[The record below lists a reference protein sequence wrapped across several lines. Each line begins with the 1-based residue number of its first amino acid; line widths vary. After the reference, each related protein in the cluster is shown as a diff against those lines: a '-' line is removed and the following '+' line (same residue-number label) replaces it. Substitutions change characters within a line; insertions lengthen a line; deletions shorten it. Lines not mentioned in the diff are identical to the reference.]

1 MVVWRVTELII
12 REKALLC
19 DHTGLFIRYKLHRSG
34 ERNHWPWLGY
44 AWYYVTHTYKDSKH
58 WPTEMLS
65 IARHLKNLRSFCT
78 HDRPHTKWNIHT
90 AETYHLHG
98 RNVYD
103 IHESMRGYPSF
114 LVFQNRK
121 VSPYVQCQVT
131 NKYHSFVN
139 WTYGR
144 RRAKASSSSTHSQHE
159 KRAFLQHSYVLL
171 LIAYCHQQTRLN
183 QQNYSAWRTPYTNLK
198 CKIKTPTNFGK
209 CLNCTTGILGLFKR
223 FQTLASTDWLT
234 ETVNMNRK
242 MERMPKQ
249 AQCIPNVRHNISVK
263 FTLII
268 SSHQYLGHASG
279 FS

>member
-114 LVFQNRK
+114 LVFQNTCTAKLQIPFVCQSNLRK
-121 VSPYVQCQVT
+121 KTSQSEQQQHTFPT
-131 NKYHSFVN
+131 
-139 WTYGR
+139 W
-144 RRAKASSSSTHSQHE
+144 KASLPTTQLRTSVDCILPSTNTSQ
-159 KRAFLQHSYVLL
+159 
-171 LIAYCHQQTRLN
+171 
-183 QQNYSAWRTPYTNLK
+183 
-198 CKIKTPTNFGK
+198 PTE
-209 CLNCTTGILGLFKR
+209 LFSV
-223 FQTLASTDWLT
+223 AN
-234 ETVNMNRK
+234 TVHKPEM
-242 MERMPKQ
+242 
-249 AQCIPNVRHNISVK
+249 
-263 FTLII
+263 
-268 SSHQYLGHASG
+268 
-279 FS
+279 